1 MKKEKRGFSLPKRLI
16 ALFLAVAMVLGVL
29 YFGNRKERTATA
41 DESVPDGEAFTDDDY
56 FSGLIGGQEIKDSW
70 MQDWSSR
77 IFVPTKNLI
86 IALPEAQSEPGSQ
99 IVYVDSDKGE
109 LILNGDTTDY
119 DINVDYNKVY
129 MFVKSGTFDPA
140 QEVKGL
146 SLNEDPEHGIYSSA
160 DLVLFKNFK
169 KSADQSECTN
179 PFTGEIDLATGCGAP
194 EVEAVFVLQG
204 ANIPVVTADV
214 DNAAKDVNLKNTG
227 FGDFEK
233 LDNDDFDIKDH
244 TYGQFS
250 YDLKNAEGT
259 SVRNSSDPA
268 DLETYLNS
276 QDKTFD
282 GEYYVDKS
290 YTSVNEGY
298 TFTASVS
305 GSDDDRFTRD
315 FYLGINSVNTQIG
328 YTEPVAQTDY
338 SNISLSA
345 DVTKT
350 IALRVNIADGADS
363 VTVDKGEFQGSAT
376 LPDTSSKCYYFE
388 STITAAKEDNG
399 KSRTLTYTVSNAT
412 TGATENIVVT
422 IDYGNV
428 TPTVEITKIEAGGA
442 ELTETDGKYYTTET
456 TVTVTATLTYPD
468 GVTGVAADNVVPYVG
483 TTAGDALAVDG
494 DPANNT
500 YKGSVTIPADSDA
513 EITVLATVKGIEST
527 SGVKVVYRD
536 TKAPE
541 FGSAKLTG
549 KVNGVA
555 DTEQTADADGKFA
568 DKISVKGNVPFTL
581 ALSITEDHPESV
593 TVTRADRNLNADDSD
608 SFSKET
614 PVTPDSSYKITESS
628 TDSFAGKLLRYTV
641 TVKDKAGHETTK
653 QYYVKCAN
661 DQIKITHTIR
671 FIDDT
676 ETTAS
681 NEGTG
686 KEYGPTNEPGF
697 EVEFTIQSSEVL
709 KQVDFEANGVAA
721 ETVTDDCYIT
731 TGTEYEYTF
740 SRIVPIS
747 WSQEYKDI
755 KLTFTNINDLS
766 KEDTVGVVMID
777 LTNPNVEPGYIPSG
791 WVDSYKVIIK
801 ASADAD
807 GDTNFAYNDDMD
819 TSKGDT
825 YASGIK
831 AVYVKQAT
839 GKNPN
844 PAYESLTIPA
854 SGIIEVDVTP
864 STDFSGTRFFVYA
877 EDNAGRESEEVVR
890 TFYVDGKGPDTQ
902 DKNIT
907 IGGKSLILLSKNKGT
922 VFGGSDGETK
932 NPKLY
937 IQAKDNIG
945 VKYIKVDVTRKYDG
959 TTSSSTA
966 YIYQDSSDHTLYFA
980 NTEPTAVLGENFLG
994 ENFIVAA
1001 GTRRLSHII
1010 SAAFGDGSDISA
1022 DVEAGAYDGTYTL
1035 KFEVLDNAN
1044 SSTELTEVSFDL
1056 INTAPTNTIEVTS
1069 TPKTQEGNV
1078 KYYDGDASVKMSVTD
1093 RMGKKSVDVTDT
1105 NESELK
1111 GTASEFSGSAPN
1123 FTATGTI
1130 SKEGQHTMT
1139 VQATGRSGLK
1149 APKASAVAV
1158 IDLTDPVV
1166 TLDYNGTAISSESQF
1181 FDVKNA
1187 INLAASDTNLM
1198 SVEWTVTTTPSDGSE
1213 ATTETMTSAGSFN
1226 CTKDATYNVS
1236 YTVTDKALRKA
1247 TGTATFVVDTTA
1259 PTNDITVNKAV
1270 TPDPAKF
1277 TTYYNGYLNS
1287 ATGTTYRYGQYYNV
1301 PVALVFTVTDYNVRS
1316 ITATDSLTGGP
1327 VSLSW
1332 SSLDAKGVQTARAT
1346 ITGDGKHVIT
1356 LSATD
1361 NAGNT
1366 SGSVAVEFTIDTVKP
1381 TLSTTLNDVAYSG
1394 MRYLNTDGRVGVYIT
1409 DTNSDPSDIA
1419 QAVVRTLPTKVAE
1432 STAATVS
1439 EGVQT
1444 FNIEA
1449 DYEITY
1455 RATDRA
1461 GNVSDPATVSFR
1473 VDKTAP
1479 ELTISG
1485 VANKGTSTQE
1495 ISISYG
1501 MREAF
1506 YWDMENA
1513 EISIFK
1519 RVDGGSTQPL
1529 RTVKFNADN
1538 ANDAMSELFTEDGE
1552 YSFTFKA
1559 ADKAGNTAE
1568 TSYSFILDKNAPLI
1582 TLSGVSNYDKTE
1594 SNVDFAAMINETF
1607 YTSNKVELEGKRKD
1621 KYGKVTDVDFG
1632 TISVNSSNPATVEK
1646 KFAEDGI
1653 YDITVR
1659 ATDKAGNS
1667 SEQKIHFTIDT
1678 EDPEISGLEAYDGT
1692 VINKFNGVPDVED
1705 MIVDLTVCKLKFYL
1719 DGVEYSDNSE
1729 ISEGSHVFRVEA
1741 TDEMGHTLSENNEFS
1756 FKFDSVAP
1764 TILVNGIEEGENLK
1778 EAREITVSLQLNEDT
1793 LTSVKLNG
1801 KDMAIK
1807 DNACTFTVD
1816 SKGKYDLEITAVD
1829 AAGNEAKQTIS
1840 FAYDTE
1846 SSWLWLILAI
1856 IGAVVVLGGGFFFIL
1871 AKKRNKD
1878 DNRR

>member
-86 IALPEAQSEPGSQ
+86 IALPEAQSQPGSR
-99 IVYVDSDKGE
+99 IVYVDSETGE
-109 LILNGDTTDY
+109 LNPNGDTTDY
-119 DINVDYNKVY
+119 DINVDYNEVY

-160 DLVLFKNFK
+160 DLVLFNNFK
-169 KSADQSECTN
+169 KSADQSGCTN

-233 LDNDDFDIKDH
+233 LDNDDFDIKDR

-259 SVRNSSDPA
+259 SVRKSSDPA

-276 QDKTFD
+276 QQNTYD

-298 TFTASVS
+298 TFTALVS
-305 GSDDDRFTRD
+305 GNDDDRFTRD
-315 FYLGINSVNTQIG
+315 FYIDFGDI
-328 YTEPVAQTDY
+328 
-338 SNISLSA
+338 
-345 DVTKT
+345 T
-350 IALRVNIADGADS
+350 IQV
-363 VTVDKGEFQGSAT
+363 GSAAAQ
-376 LPDTSSKCYYFE
+376 PGSEYYIGA
-388 STITAAKEDNG
+388 SNVKLSED
-399 KSRTLTYTVSNAT
+399 
-412 TGATENIVVT
+412 
-422 IDYGNV
+422 
-428 TPTVEITKIEAGGA
+428 
-442 ELTETDGKYYTTET
+442 
-456 TVTVTATLTYPD
+456 VTVTIESNDEIVSAVFDEDGEETCHVTAAPQISADKKTVTAVISATPDVNGTEEKIHFTLQSASGAVKTLEVTLQYANCAPSVNINNVINVVDSTDNYLSPQDDDVYYAAGPDIKIVAGVISQDVIPDGSVKVYVNDVESGTLTKD
-468 GVTGVAADNVVPYVG
+468 ADSGSYVG
-483 TTAGDALAVDG
+483 TVSITANLTASIKVKAVVSGLVGESDSI
-494 DPANNT
+494 DVYYDNAEPEI
-500 YKGSVTIPADSDA
+500 SV
-513 EITVLATVKGIEST
+513 
-527 SGVKVVYRD
+527 
-536 TKAPE
+536 
-541 FGSAKLTG
+541 AKLTG

-555 DTEQTADADGKFA
+555 DTEQTPDADGKFA

-581 ALSITEDHPESV
+581 ALSITEDHPESI
-593 TVTRADRNLNADDSD
+593 TVTREERDLDKDDTEA
-608 SFSKET
+608 FKYPT
-614 PVTPDSSYKITESS
+614 TVYPDATTHVITESS

-653 QYYVKCAN
+653 QYYVKCAK
-661 DQIKITHTIR
+661 DQIKITHTMR

-681 NEGTG
+681 IEGTG
-686 KEYGPTNEPGF
+686 KQYGPTNEPGF

-709 KQVDFEANGVAA
+709 KQVDFEANGEAA

-747 WSQEYKDI
+747 FSQEYKDI

-777 LTNPNVEPGYIPSG
+777 LTDPNVEPLYIPSG

-807 GDTNFAYNDDMD
+807 GDTDFAYNDDMD
-819 TSKGDT
+819 TSKGDS

-877 EDNAGRESEEVVR
+877 EDNAGNESDEEVI
-890 TFYVDGKGPDTQ
+890 TFYVDGKGPDTK
-902 DKNIT
+902 DKDIT
-907 IGGKSLILLSKNKGT
+907 IGGKSLIALSKNKGT
-922 VFGGSDGETK
+922 IFGGSDGETK

-937 IQAKDNIG
+937 IQARDNIG

-980 NTEPTAVLGENFLG
+980 NTEPTAVLGENF
-994 ENFIVAA
+994 IVAA

-1035 KFEVLDNAN
+1035 KFEVMDNAN

-1301 PVALVFTVTDYNVRS
+1301 PVALVFTVTDYNVKS

-1332 SSLDAKGVQTARAT
+1332 SSPDAKGVQTARAT

-1366 SGSVAVEFTIDTVKP
+1366 SSSVAVEFTIDTVKP
-1381 TLSTTLNDVAYSG
+1381 TLSTTLNGVAYSG
-1394 MRYLNTDGRVGVYIT
+1394 MRYLNTDGSVGVYIT

-1495 ISISYG
+1495 INISYG

-1538 ANDAMSELFTEDGE
+1538 ANDVMSELFTEDGE

-1594 SNVDFAAMINETF
+1594 FNVDFAAMINETF

-1678 EDPEISGLEAYDGT
+1678 ENPEISGLEAYDGT